1 MLFRFKVLAESASMD
16 SWEKALALHAEM
28 NSHGL
33 ELPPSELIEF
43 IEVTSEEH
51 TWLETAVISCYLE
64 CCLMPDV
71 LVGSKM

>member
-1 MLFRFKVLAESASMD
+1 MACLVAMSAEQCGVLPRFKVLAECASMK

-43 IEVTSEEH
+43 IEVTS
-51 TWLETAVISCYLE
+51 
-64 CCLMPDV
+64 D
-71 LVGSKM
+71 

>member
-1 MLFRFKVLAESASMD
+1 MLPRFKVLAECASME

-43 IEVTSEEH
+43 IEVATHCSP
-51 TWLETAVISCYLE
+51 TLWMPGDSLLMVQWQAVLRIVNSI
-64 CCLMPDV
+64 
-71 LVGSKM
+71 

>member
-1 MLFRFKVLAESASMD
+1 MWSVKIVWAVPTACHMPCEQSTAVCCPRFKVLAECASME

-43 IEVTSEEH
+43 IEV
-51 TWLETAVISCYLE
+51 
-64 CCLMPDV
+64 
-71 LVGSKM
+71 